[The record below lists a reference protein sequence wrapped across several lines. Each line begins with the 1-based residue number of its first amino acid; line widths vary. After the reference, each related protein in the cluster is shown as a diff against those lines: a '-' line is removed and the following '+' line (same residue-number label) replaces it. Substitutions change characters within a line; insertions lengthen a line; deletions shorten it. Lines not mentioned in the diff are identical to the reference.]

1 MRQLFLHAGLPKTG
15 TTYLQAL
22 FLRNR
27 AALEAAGLGFGP
39 HMDPA
44 TGSHLPGFVDAL
56 VARGAPAV
64 IAETEAC
71 PGEKILVSNED
82 LAQFLPMPLGDGRTW
97 GDALRDAAAGRFAV
111 TVIVY
116 VRRQD
121 FLKESL
127 FAQSAKIWYWGDIRD
142 EDHFDLD
149 LDGKLRALEA
159 IFGRDRVRP
168 VVYDDVGRG
177 DIVAPLLAALGL
189 GIDRRELA
197 PVGRENASM
206 PRRKV
211 LFLAGFPKP
220 AAARRSP
227 ADRFP
232 AGFVARVLAGSD
244 AVADDGGRFLMSP
257 AERHALVAA
266 HLEGNRALVARHGI
280 ADPGGFVAL
289 PDPEA
294 PWSPPAPI
302 TAREIAAVWRETLA
316 AAGAGRDPLRAAWLA
331 ARLSR
336 PFAAMMAR
344 DGREAARDTAQGAAG

>member
-15 TTYLQAL
+15 TTYLQTL

-39 HMDPA
+39 HMDPV
-44 TGSHLPGFVDAL
+44 TGSHLPGFVAAL
-56 VARGAPAV
+56 EARGAAAV

-82 LAQFLPMPLGDGRTW
+82 LAHFLPMPAGDGRTR
-97 GDALRDAAAGRFAV
+97 GEALRDAAAGRFAV

-121 FLKESL
+121 FLKESI
-127 FAQSAKIWYWGDIRD
+127 FAQVVKQWYCGDIGGLSYYD
-142 EDHFDLD
+142 FDLNR
-149 LDGKLRALEA
+149 KLLALEA
-159 IFGRDRVRP
+159 AFGREAVRP
-168 VVYDDVGRG
+168 IVYDDTAGG
-177 DIVAPLLAALGL
+177 DILAPFLAALGL
-189 GIDRRELA
+189 AVDPGSLA
-197 PVGRENASM
+197 PIGRENSSLH
-206 PRRKV
+206 RRKL
-211 LFLAGFPKP
+211 LFLSQFPKHP
-220 AAARRSP
+220 QALRRPEAA
-227 ADRFP
+227 FP
-232 AGFVARVLAGSD
+232 PRFVARVLERSAS
-244 AVADDGGRFLMSP
+244 VADDGRRFLLPP

-289 PDPEA
+289 PDPDT

-302 TAREIAAVWRETLA
+302 TGGEVAAVWRESLA
-316 AAGAGRDPLRAAWLA
+316 AAGEGRDPLRAAWLA

-336 PFAAMMAR
+336 PFATMALR
-344 DGREAARDTAQGAAG
+344 QRRNAPRQRAAC